1 MTSATNMCMD
11 PHNFDMI
18 KTLPAG
24 ALSTLLQLIAECLNM
39 LMIANS
45 MPAAASMI
53 QLTDQ

>member
-1 MTSATNMCMD
+1 MCMD
-11 PHNFDMI
+11 PHKFDMI

-24 ALSTLLQLIAECLNM
+24 ALSTLLQLIAECLNR